1 MKNNTNFVI
10 NRRSMALGLTAAPW
24 LLSDIARAGLPGMA
38 PLPPAKVKPFAFSA
52 VRLLDGPCRDALS
65 WNRIFLMQLDVDRLL
80 HVFRLSAGLATT
92 AQPYGGWEKPDCEL
106 RGHFVGHYLSACALM
121 FASDSDT
128 ILKQRGDAVVSGL
141 AACQKALNQDGYL
154 SAYPL
159 SYFDRLDART
169 QVWAPF
175 YTLHKIM
182 AGLYDMHVHT
192 GNAEAL
198 TVLLG
203 MAAWADNWSAAK
215 SRPHM
220 QQILDEEFGGMG
232 EVFYNLAALTN
243 DGRWQKAG
251 DRFIK
256 DKFVAPLT
264 AHRDA
269 LKGLHVNTH
278 IPQVIASARRYEI
291 ADDWASKDIAD
302 FFWNTV
308 VSGHSYVTGGTSN
321 GECWQTGPGELGK
334 EWVKHTTHAE
344 CCCAYNMM
352 KLSRH
357 LFSWTADSKYMD
369 YYERLLFNHRLGT
382 IEPGTGRVM
391 YYLSLTPGAWK
402 VFGNDDATF
411 WCCTGTGAEEYAKL
425 TDTIYFH
432 DETGL
437 YVNQFIASK
446 LDWAERGIAVEQST
460 RFPEEG
466 KTTLTLRA
474 APAGEWPLHLRIPAW
489 TKAPRVLINGK
500 QHPGAVPGRYLTI
513 QRAWKAGD
521 SITLD
526 MPMTLHSEGFAD
538 QPGTQAVMVGP
549 IVLAGQFAMNGAG
562 DGPHKHDD
570 PAKVPPLEK
579 WPLAIP
585 KPKLNGKALTDLVH
599 ASGEPLRYTLLG
611 PDGPIPLKPLY
622 QSWERYTVYWETV

>member
-1 MKNNTNFVI
+1 MANFVI
-10 NRRSMALGLTAAPW
+10 DRRSLALGLASAPW
-24 LLSDIARAGLPGMA
+24 LFTEIARGQALTTA
-38 PLPPAKVKPFAFSA
+38 SPLPSAKVEPFALSA
-52 VRLLDGPCRDALS
+52 VRLLDGPCRDALT

-80 HVFRLSAGLATT
+80 HVFRLNAGLATT
-92 AQPYGGWEKPDCEL
+92 AQAYGGWEKPDCEL

-121 FASDSDT
+121 YASDSDT
-128 ILKQRGDAVVSGL
+128 TLKQRGDAVVSGL
-141 AACQKALNQDGYL
+141 AACQKALNLGGYL

-159 SYFDRLDART
+159 TLFDRLDART

-203 MAAWADNWSAAK
+203 MAAWADTWTAAK
-215 SRPHM
+215 PRPHM
-220 QQILDEEFGGMG
+220 QDILNEEFGGMG
-232 EVFYNLAALTN
+232 EVLYNLAALTK
-243 DGRWQKAG
+243 DARWQTAG

-256 DKFVAPLT
+256 DKFVVPL
-264 AHRDA
+264 AEGRDV

-278 IPQVIASARRYEI
+278 IPQVIAEARRFETTG
-291 ADDWASKDIAD
+291 DSRDEHIAD

-308 VSGHSYVTGGTSN
+308 VTHRTYATGGTSN
-321 GECWQTGPGELGK
+321 GECWQTEPGGLGK

-382 IEPGTGRVM
+382 IEPGTGRTM
-391 YYLSLTPGAWK
+391 YYLSLTPGVWK

-432 DETGL
+432 DQTGL

-446 LDWAERGIAVEQST
+446 LDWAERGIAVEQTT

-474 APAGEWPLHLRIPAW
+474 APGEEWPLHLRIPGW
-489 TKAPRVLINGK
+489 TKAPRVHVNGK
-500 QHPGAVPGRYLTI
+500 PHQGAVTPGRYLTI
-513 QRAWKAGD
+513 KRVWKAGD
-521 SITLD
+521 RITLD
-526 MPMTLHSEGFAD
+526 LPMPLHSEGFAD
-538 QPGTQAVMVGP
+538 RPEVQAVMVGP

-562 DGPHKHDD
+562 AGPHKHDD
-570 PAKVPPLEK
+570 PEKVPPLEK
-579 WPLAIP
+579 SPLVIP
-585 KPKLNGKALTDLVH
+585 QPKLGGKALTDLVR
-599 ASGEPLRYTLLG
+599 ASGEPLRYTLAG
-611 PDGPIPLKPLY
+611 PNGPIPLKPLY